1 MVAQKNGVI
10 KIFSL
15 DLLQQIMSLDCG
27 IVPLMAADWN
37 RLDEDLIAVVAGTE
51 WLIFQISRSR

>member
-15 DLLQQIMSLDCG
+15 ELQLQIMSLDCG
-27 IVPLMAADWN
+27 YSPLMSADWS
-37 RLDEDLIAVVAGTE
+37 RLDDDIVAAIAGND
-51 WLIFQISRSR
+51 WLIFQLSRSR